1 VTALAGIW
9 HRGDA
14 LAARDDCAR
23 MLTALAPYGPH
34 GTAIVEDGA
43 VAIGRALYR
52 LLPEDRHDTAP
63 QRSADGRFLLVADA
77 RIDNRD
83 ALADRLGITGG
94 DAAGLCDATFILR
107 AWQRWGEDCVD
118 HLTGDY
124 AFALWDTAEQ
134 RFFLARDF
142 IGKRPL
148 VFHRSEGLFAFATMP
163 RGLHAL
169 DAVPRRP
176 DEERAAE
183 FLILLP
189 AGGMRSF
196 FEGVETLPP
205 GHVARVD
212 RDGVTIRRHW
222 HPVRRDL
229 GLRSADDYAEALRE
243 QLDRAVRR
251 QLRSNADAIGS
262 ELSAGLDSGAVTTAA
277 ALALAERG
285 ARLTAFTGVPPQ
297 GFAGPV
303 PERRLAD
310 EGPIAAATA
319 ALYPNID
326 HVRLSSGHTP
336 LDCIERFYAWADE
349 PVLNPMA
356 AWAFS
361 IMDTA
366 RARGVTLLLSGA
378 MGNMSVSYSAESAAA
393 ELAAAG
399 RWADLARLGRALS
412 RSGERTWRATLAQ
425 AGRARLPRVIGTID
439 RLRGRN
445 IMALQDYSA
454 LNPARLTPEEIERRA
469 RARGL
474 DTRYRPR
481 LDGFESRVW
490 GLLRADPG
498 SFIKAVLGGWGIDR
512 RDPTAD
518 RELVEFC
525 LSIPSEAH
533 VVDGRLRGLA
543 RRAFGPRFA
552 PEALTERRRGLQ
564 SADWAER
571 ITASRAAIAAELDSL
586 EQLPLAARAI
596 DLDRLRRLEHDW
608 HIDPT
613 DKKASQAHRLA
624 LMRAVSLGHFLRRT
638 SGANA

>member
-1 VTALAGIW
+1 MLA
-9 HRGDA
+9 
-14 LAARDDCAR
+14 
-23 MLTALAPYGPH
+23 ALAPYGPH
-34 GTAIVEDGA
+34 GTAIAEDGA
-43 VAIGRALYR
+43 VAMGRALYR
-52 LLPEDRHDTAP
+52 LLPEDRFDTAP
-63 QRSADGRFLLVADA
+63 QRSPDGRFLLVADA

-83 ALADRLGITGG
+83 ALAERLGIAGG
-94 DAAGLCDATFILR
+94 EAARLCDAAFILR
-107 AWQRWGEDCVD
+107 AWLRWSEACVD

-124 AFALWDTAEQ
+124 AFALWDNAEQ

-148 VFHRSEGLFAFATMP
+148 FFHRGDGLFAFATMP

-189 AGGMRSF
+189 AGGTRSF

-205 GHVARVD
+205 GHVAHVD

-229 GLRSADDYAEALRE
+229 GLRGADDYAEALRE

-251 QLRSNADAIGS
+251 QLRSNADAIGG
-262 ELSAGLDSGAVTTAA
+262 ELSAGLDSSAVTTAA

-285 ARLTAFTGVPPQ
+285 ARLTAFTGVPPES
-297 GFAGPV
+297 FAGPV
-303 PERRLAD
+303 PAGRLAD

-319 ALYPNID
+319 ARYPNID
-326 HVRLSSGHTP
+326 HVRLSSSHTP

-361 IMDTA
+361 ILDTA

-378 MGNMSVSYSAESAAA
+378 MGNMSISFAAETAAA

-399 RWADLARLGRALS
+399 RWADLARLGGALS

-425 AGRARLPRVIGTID
+425 AGRARLPRVIGAID

-445 IMALQDYSA
+445 IMALEDYSA
-454 LNPARLTPEEIERRA
+454 LNPARLAPGEIERRA
-469 RARGL
+469 RERGL

-481 LDGFESRVW
+481 LDGFELRVW

-518 RELVEFC
+518 RELIEFC

-543 RRAFGPRFA
+543 RRAFGPRFS
-552 PEALTERRRGLQ
+552 PELLAERRRGLQ
-564 SADWAER
+564 GADWPDR
-571 ITASRAAIAAELDSL
+571 ITASRGAIAAELDSL
-586 EQLPLAARAI
+586 EQLPIAARAI
-596 DLDRLRRLEHDW
+596 DLDRLRRLEQTW
-608 HIDPT
+608 QLDPT
-613 DKKASQAHRLA
+613 DQKLRQAYQLA